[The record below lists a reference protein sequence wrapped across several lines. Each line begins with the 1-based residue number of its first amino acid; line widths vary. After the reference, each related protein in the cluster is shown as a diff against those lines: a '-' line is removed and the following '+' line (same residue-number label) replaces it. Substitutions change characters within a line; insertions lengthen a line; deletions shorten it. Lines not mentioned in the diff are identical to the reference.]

1 MSRECPNYPNQP
13 QTGNPRVNEI
23 TTKITETTPP
33 GLTFTQDKD
42 ESKTAFVRQITKTLM
57 TQEEQAN
64 LLTEELEEGIE
75 ESDKE
80 EEEEDF

>member
-13 QTGNPRVNEI
+13 WTGNPQVNEI
-23 TTKITETTPP
+23 ATKITETTLP

-42 ESKTAFVRQITKTLM
+42 ESKTAFVCRITKTLM

-75 ESDKE
+75 ESDEE